1 MKLGIRI
8 IDLYRGTDILGKYR
22 QLKKLASDDK
32 AHQKL
37 SNDNMISFLGTIR
50 RSNRYYSPL
59 LHSVSEQEIIH
70 SPLEV
75 LSRLPYTDKHF
86 INRHYQ
92 EIFSPIE
99 NRGYQKKKTG
109 GSTGEPFYYMVDKEH
124 LSWMWAHNYL
134 FWNRCSGYE
143 PGDPFVTIAG
153 NSLRTVNRQ
162 LSEGF
167 YHTLQNNYF
176 IKGDLI
182 SADLKLQH
190 NRLSSAVLIYGYPSS
205 IENLLN
211 TMPGLPSHFRKLK
224 AIFTTSEQLLPRVR
238 ERIENAFGK
247 PVFDIYGAN
256 DGGILGCEC
265 TEKNGFHYNS
275 LNCYAETMVNG
286 DGLPELVLTNL
297 SSYNFP
303 FVRYRVGDIGSISTS
318 PCSCGLSWPRITDL
332 KGRARDLIRTRE
344 GRSVH
349 GSFFNQIFFRFE
361 NIDGYKIVQQ
371 ADYSVEV
378 FIHTRTDE
386 EYPAV
391 SEEVL
396 RTIRQELSG
405 LDFSISRMQERNPT
419 NQKFKLIESH
429 VS

>member
-22 QLKKLASDDK
+22 QLKKLVSDKK
-32 AHQKL
+32 AHAEL
-37 SNDNMISFLGTIR
+37 SNDNLIRFLGTIKD
-50 RSNRYYSPL
+50 SNRHYSKL
-59 LHSVSEQEIIH
+59 LQPVSEQEISR
-70 SPLEV
+70 SPLDV
-75 LSRLPYTDKHF
+75 LARLPYTDKHY
-86 INRHYQ
+86 INHHYQ
-92 EIFSPIE
+92 EIFTPIE

-182 SADLKLQH
+182 SADLKLNH

-211 TMPGLPSHFRKLK
+211 AMPELPEHFKNLK
-224 AIFTTSEQLLPRVR
+224 AVFTTSEQLLPGVR

-275 LNCYAETMVNG
+275 LNCYAETMVNS
-286 DGLPELVLTNL
+286 DGLSELVLTNL

-332 KGRARDLIRTRE
+332 KGRARDLIRTRD

-361 NIDGYKIVQQ
+361 HVDGYRIVQQ

-386 EYPAV
+386 EYPVV

-419 NQKFKLIESH
+419 NNKFKLIESH

>member
-32 AHQKL
+32 AHEKL
-37 SNDNMISFLGTIR
+37 RNDHMIRFLGTIK
-50 RSNRYYSPL
+50 SANQYYSRL
-59 LHSVSEQEIIH
+59 LQSVSDQEINH
-70 SPLEV
+70 SPFEV
-75 LSRLPYTDKHF
+75 LSRLPYADKHF
-86 INRHYQ
+86 INQHFQ
-92 EIFSPIE
+92 EIFTPIE

-109 GSTGEPFYYMVDKEH
+109 GSTGEPFYYYVDKEH

-167 YHTLQNNYF
+167 YHKLQNNYF
-176 IKGDLI
+176 ITGDVI
-182 SADLKLQH
+182 SEELKI
-190 NRLSSAVLIYGYPSS
+190 NRRRLSGAVLIYGYPSS

-211 TMPGLPSHFRKLK
+211 TMPGLPAQFKKLR
-224 AIFTTSEQLLPRVR
+224 AIFTTSEQLLPKVR
-238 ERIENAFGK
+238 ERIEKAFGR

-265 TEKNGFHYNS
+265 PEKNGFHYNS
-275 LNCYAETMVNG
+275 LNCYVETMIND
-286 DGLPELVLTNL
+286 DGLSELVLTNL

-303 FVRYRVGDIGSISTS
+303 FVRYRVGDIGSTTNA

-332 KGRARDLIRTRE
+332 KGRARDLIRTRD
-344 GRSVH
+344 GKSVH
-349 GSFFNQIFFRFE
+349 GSFFNQVFFRFQE
-361 NIDGYKIVQQ
+361 VDGYRILQHP
-371 ADYSVEV
+371 DYSVEV
-378 FIHTRTDE
+378 FVHTRHDDVFMD
-386 EYPAV
+386 V
-391 SEEVL
+391 SQQVVEA
-396 RTIRQELSG
+396 IRQELPQLTVSV
-405 LDFSISRMQERNPT
+405 SRMETRNPT
-419 NQKFKLIESH
+419 NNKFKLIESH